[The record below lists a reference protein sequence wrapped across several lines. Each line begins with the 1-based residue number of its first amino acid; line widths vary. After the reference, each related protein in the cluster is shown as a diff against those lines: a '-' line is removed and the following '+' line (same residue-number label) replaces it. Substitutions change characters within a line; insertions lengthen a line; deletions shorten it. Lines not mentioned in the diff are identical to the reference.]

1 VAKLVDALGSGPSG
15 GNTVEVR
22 FLSWAPG
29 KKSNAL
35 MINQGFFFF
44 RTRLFNFFRH
54 RPLQRRILDR
64 PAFIVRQQTGPR
76 RQSIIPPPVAA
87 RPRERGGPSCETAH
101 PEDASAWSLIPTTAS
116 PPMLAA
122 CPGKDRNQPVLSATP
137 KAPTTTGETI
147 PAIFVALA
155 NTHENMDT
163 TLPEAR
169 QQRPGARMRISS
181 TSDTVRN
188 PDDDTTGFD

>member
-1 VAKLVDALGSGPSG
+1 MAKLVDALGSGPSG

-22 FLSWAPG
+22 FLSWAPS

-44 RTRLFNFFRH
+44 RTRLVNFFRH
-54 RPLQRRILDR
+54 RPLQRRILDGPASHCTPTDGALPAICHPTACR
-64 PAFIVRQQTGPR
+64 PPQPC
-76 RQSIIPPPVAA
+76 
-87 RPRERGGPSCETAH
+87 GPSCETAR
-101 PEDASAWSLIPTTAS
+101 PDDAGAWSLIPTARRPT
-116 PPMLAA
+116 LAA
-122 CPGKDRNQPVLSATP
+122 CPGKHRGQPVRSATRTDLL
-137 KAPTTTGETI
+137 TTRETI
-147 PAIFVALA
+147 PEIFVALA

-169 QQRPGARMRISS
+169 QQRPGARTRIGS